1 MKVLKP
7 IYSLSF
13 LFLFVVSAAWN
24 SSCVRV
30 FDSIDEESSSAS
42 SKNTRSTTASTNE
55 ESSGAA
61 STKNL
66 SAPGPS
72 PVDVSKNR
80 DLEKLAKL
88 WKERTQDK
96 TVTDYPIG
104 TGDVLEISVP
114 AIEELRS
121 RIVRVS
127 GDGTI
132 ALPFVGKIYVTGMTE
147 EQLREQVTNALKK
160 YMYEPRVNIFVKE
173 YRSRQVA
180 VLGSVFKPG
189 LYSMNS
195 GGDTILD
202 MLSQAGGITSGADP
216 RLYFIP
222 TESVGGGDQVQ
233 KIAASLSDPNIKQDP
248 GGLLSRAD
256 PILVDLKELAL
267 GGYQHYLSLAV
278 RPGDLIIVPGGGQ
291 ILVEGWVDKPGA
303 FNMTPGI
310 TVTGIVAAAGGLLY
324 PADDNSVRII
334 RNERGG
340 KRTVL
345 TADLVKIKE
354 GEAPDVS
361 LQGGDIVEVAA
372 ANSRLIPYSLYQFF
386 QSIVKI
392 GIGGSIPIAGS

>member
-7 IYSLSF
+7 TYSLSV
-13 LFLFVVSAAWN
+13 LFLCIATATWN
-24 SSCVRV
+24 SSCIRA
-30 FDSIDEESSSAS
+30 FDSMTKDGEPSADASSNKEAAPASSNKESSPA
-42 SKNTRSTTASTNE
+42 
-55 ESSGAA
+55 
-61 STKNL
+61 
-66 SAPGPS
+66 PS
-72 PVDVSKNR
+72 PVDVSKTR

-88 WKERTQDK
+88 WKERIQEK

-104 TGDVLEISVP
+104 IGDVLEISVP
-114 AIEELRS
+114 AIEELRG
-121 RIVRVS
+121 RVVRVS

-132 ALPFVGKIYVTGMTE
+132 SLPFVGKLVVTGMTE
-147 EQLREQVTNALKK
+147 EQLREQVITRLKK
-160 YMYEPRVNIFVKE
+160 YMYDPRVSIFVKE

-180 VLGSVFKPG
+180 VLGAVFKPG

-195 GGDTILD
+195 GTDTILD

-222 TESVGGGDQVQ
+222 GESVGEGQVQ
-233 KIAASLSDPNIKQDP
+233 QIAASLSDPNIKQDP
-248 GGLLSRAD
+248 GGLFSRAD

-291 ILVEGWVDKPGA
+291 VLVEGWVDKPGA
-303 FNMTPGI
+303 FNMTPGL

-324 PADDNSVRII
+324 PADDTSVRIT
-334 RNERGG
+334 RNGREG
-340 KRTVL
+340 KRTFV
-345 TADLVKIKE
+345 TADLAKIKN
-354 GEAPDVS
+354 GESPDIS
-361 LQGGDIVEVAA
+361 LQGGDIVEVSAT
-372 ANSRLIPYSLYQFF
+372 NSRLIPYGLYQFF

>member
-1 MKVLKP
+1 MKVFRP
-7 IYSLSF
+7 IYSLSV
-13 LFLFVVSAAWN
+13 LLLLVASGGWN
-24 SSCVRV
+24 GSCVRV
-30 FDSIDEESSSAS
+30 VDSIKKDEEPSSV
-42 SKNTRSTTASTNE
+42 
-55 ESSGAA
+55 ESSNKESSTAA
-61 STKNL
+61 SLKKA
-66 SAPGPS
+66 SDPGPS

-104 TGDVLEISVP
+104 IGDVLEITVP
-114 AIEELRS
+114 AIEELRG
-121 RIVRVS
+121 RVVRVS

-132 ALPFVGKIYVTGMTE
+132 SLPFVGKLVVTGMTE
-147 EQLREQVTNALKK
+147 EQLREQMTTNLKR
-160 YMYEPRVNIFVKE
+160 YMYEPRVSIFVKE

-180 VLGSVFKPG
+180 VLGAVFKPG
-189 LYSMNS
+189 LYSMTS
-195 GGDTILD
+195 GSDTILD

-222 TESVGGGDQVQ
+222 AESVGGGDQVQ
-233 KIAASLSDPNIKQDP
+233 KIAASLSDPNIKGDP
-248 GGLLSRAD
+248 SGLLSRAD

-267 GGYQHYLSLAV
+267 GGYQQYLSLAV

-303 FNMTPGI
+303 FNVTPGL

-340 KRTVL
+340 KRTLL
-345 TADLVKIKE
+345 TADLAKIKS
-354 GEAPDVS
+354 GEASDIS
-361 LQGGDIVEVAA
+361 LQGGDIVEVSATS
-372 ANSRLIPYSLYQFF
+372 SRLIPYSLYQFF

-392 GIGGSIPIAGS
+392 GIGGTIPIAGS

>member
-1 MKVLKP
+1 MKDRP
-7 IYSLSF
+7 IYILSVLIFF
-13 LFLFVVSAAWN
+13 LTTVIWN
-24 SSCVRV
+24 SSCGRA
-30 FDSIDEESSSAS
+30 FDSVRDDRDAPGSSIAKESS
-42 SKNTRSTTASTNE
+42 TT
-55 ESSGAA
+55 
-61 STKNL
+61 
-66 SAPGPS
+66 PS
-72 PVDVSKNR
+72 PADISKNR

-88 WKERTQDK
+88 WRERTQEK
-96 TVTDYPIG
+96 TVSDYPIG
-104 TGDVLEISVP
+104 VGDVLEISVP

-132 ALPFVGKIYVTGMTE
+132 SLPFVGKFVVTGMTE
-147 EQLREQVTNALKK
+147 EQLRERVVELLKK
-160 YMYEPRVNIFVKE
+160 YMYDPRVAIFVKE
-173 YRSRQVA
+173 YHSRQVA
-180 VLGSVFKPG
+180 VLGAVFKPG

-222 TESVGGGDQVQ
+222 AESVGEGQVE
-233 KIAASLSDPNIKQDP
+233 KIAATLSDPTIKQDAA
-248 GGLLSRAD
+248 GLLNRAD

-267 GGYQHYLSLAV
+267 GGYQQYLSLAV

-303 FNMTPGI
+303 YGVTPGL

-324 PADDNSVRII
+324 PADDTAVRII

-340 KRTVL
+340 KRALL
-345 TADLVKIKE
+345 TADLGKIKN
-354 GEAPDVS
+354 GESSDIA

-372 ANSRLIPYSLYQFF
+372 TTARLVPYGVYQFLS
-386 QSIVKI
+386 SIIKI
-392 GIGGSIPIAGS
+392 GVNGSIPMAGS

>member
-7 IYSLSF
+7 MYFLSV
-13 LFLFVVSAAWN
+13 LILFVATVVWN

-30 FDSIDEESSSAS
+30 FDSITEDEEPSGASSSKKALTAAS
-42 SKNTRSTTASTNE
+42 AKK
-55 ESSGAA
+55 ESSPA
-61 STKNL
+61 
-66 SAPGPS
+66 PS

-104 TGDVLEISVP
+104 AGDVLEISVP
-114 AIEELRS
+114 AIEELRG
-121 RIVRVS
+121 RVVRVS

-132 ALPFVGKIYVTGMTE
+132 SLPFVGKLYVTGMTE
-147 EQLREQVTNALKK
+147 EQLREQLAGALKK
-160 YMYEPRVNIFVKE
+160 YMYEPRVGIFVKE

-180 VLGSVFKPG
+180 VLGAVFKPG
-189 LYSMNS
+189 LYSLTS
-195 GGDTILD
+195 GSDTILD

-222 TESVGGGDQVQ
+222 GESVGGEGQVQ

-303 FNMTPGI
+303 FNVTPGI

-324 PADDNSVRII
+324 PADDTTVRII

-340 KRTVL
+340 KRSFLTV
-345 TADLVKIKE
+345 DLGKIKN
-354 GEAPDVS
+354 GEAQDVS
-361 LQGGDIVEVAA
+361 LQGGDIVEVSATTA
-372 ANSRLIPYSLYQFF
+372 RLIPYGVYQFF
-386 QSIVKI
+386 QSIVKV
-392 GIGGSIPIAGS
+392 GIGGSIPIGAS

>member
-1 MKVLKP
+1 MFKP
-7 IYSLSF
+7 IYSTFTLLLLVASVAWISSCSR
-13 LFLFVVSAAWN
+13 VVDSITKEEGPSSAALSN
-24 SSCVRV
+24 
-30 FDSIDEESSSAS
+30 
-42 SKNTRSTTASTNE
+42 K

-61 STKNL
+61 SAKKA
-66 SAPGPS
+66 SDPGPS

-88 WKERTQDK
+88 WKERTQDQ

-104 TGDVLEISVP
+104 AGDVLEITVP
-114 AIEELRS
+114 AIEELRG
-121 RIVRVS
+121 RVVRVS

-132 ALPFVGKIYVTGMTE
+132 SLPFVGKLIVTGMTE
-147 EQLREQVTNALKK
+147 EQLREQLTAALKK
-160 YMYEPRVNIFVKE
+160 YMYEPRVSIFVKE

-180 VLGSVFKPG
+180 VLGAVFKPG
-189 LYSMNS
+189 LYSLTS
-195 GGDTILD
+195 GADTILD

-222 TESVGGGDQVQ
+222 AESVGGGDQVQ
-233 KIAASLSDPNIKQDP
+233 KIAASLSDPNGKGDP
-248 GGLLSRAD
+248 GGLLNRAD

-267 GGYQHYLSLAV
+267 GGYQQYLSLAV

-291 ILVEGWVDKPGA
+291 ILVEGWVEKPGA
-303 FNMTPGI
+303 FNVTPGL

-334 RNERGG
+334 RSERGG
-340 KRTVL
+340 KRSFL
-345 TADLVKIKE
+345 TADLVKIKN
-354 GEAPDVS
+354 GEAPDIS
-361 LQGGDIVEVAA
+361 LQGGDIVEVSATT
-372 ANSRLIPYSLYQFF
+372 SRLIPYSFYQFF